1 MSQLAKTLTAIILLG
16 TLMGAG
22 PGLVLISPAKDAP
35 DPATILGIP
44 VIYAWVVFWF
54 AVQAVAIYIASEKLW
69 KPKDATPGAS
79 LDKQV

>member
-1 MSQLAKTLTAIILLG
+1 MSQLAKTLTAVILLG

-22 PGLVLISPAKDAP
+22 PGLALVSPAKDSP
-35 DPATILGIP
+35 DPATFLGIP
-44 VIYAWVVFWF
+44 ALYAWVVFWF

-69 KPKDATPGAS
+69 KPKDIAPGAS